1 MAILVHATCIIYSYI
16 HVYICSLV
24 CMQKITGK
32 IMYRYFWFSLIFSI
46 VVYCS
51 CSKDQKPSLY
61 ICMLVDENLWSNESV
76 LDRAG
81 ELAVEMINNQS
92 DLLPDYY
99 LKLCRGRSGC
109 NVPSGPTQWLIQD
122 VLQRKRNEAR
132 PILGIV
138 GPVCSSSVALLGS
151 LVSRDEVALLN
162 IHMSALDTLEDRG
175 NYPNSFG
182 VLGSYVSLLHSAIQ
196 LIRLNNWTSVSVL
209 YDNSILYRSSALY
222 DIDQSLREYCMV
234 HEFFIPALNS
244 YAIPFDGIRKLSRI
258 VFLFMDE
265 VLISKVLCSAFHNDM
280 IFPAYQYIVLGR
292 NIDLIYDNV
301 SIHEDI
307 CTVNDMNRMMDRL
320 IFLSFQLTAANQ
332 ISYMSERDNVAYFLS
347 RVRVELDQ
355 LYHSYSVALAYLYFD
370 AIFSLALAANNSRN
384 VLNLSNYSYGST
396 YETDILR
403 RELFKLDFNGLSGRI
418 RFDNMTGRT
427 SRNISIQQLISNSTQ
442 TLTLGLY
449 DHENGVIHITG
460 YGQYLSSEIP
470 VSRMVALFETVPL
483 FLSILALVATSVI
496 LLIVLTL
503 HILTLIY
510 RKSKSV
516 KASSPRLSNIAF
528 FGCYIIL
535 LSVISYVLIESF
547 SNHFTV
553 YDVRCKLFHVQFSSL
568 TLGLT
573 LIQSM
578 MCVRTWRLYRIF
590 VHYKNPGN
598 LLADRVLIVFITIC
612 VIIVT
617 AVSIAWISF
626 DPLLLTSIRLQSE
639 NITIIPNSQ
648 GTLDVQIIQINVNRC
663 LQRNPYHIY
672 IWLIGLVVF
681 LVVLSVA
688 SVILGILTKS
698 IKNKKFSTN
707 NVVFA
712 NSIIIGIG
720 LIVVIINSIFAS
732 RAPTTEILVIRFL
745 IFVVGLNSI
754 VCTLC
759 ILIFLPPLRQ
769 IRSK

>member
-1 MAILVHATCIIYSYI
+1 MLCGGSIRLSV
-16 HVYICSLV
+16 L
-24 CMQKITGK
+24 
-32 IMYRYFWFSLIFSI
+32 FSI
-46 VVYCS
+46 IFHCS
-51 CSKDQKPSLY
+51 SKDQLY
-61 ICMLVDENLWSNESV
+61 ICTLINQNSWSSKSV

-81 ELAVEMINNQS
+81 ELAVEMVNNQS

-109 NVPSGPTQWLIQD
+109 NVPSGPTQWLIRD

-162 IHMSALDTLEDRG
+162 IHMSALDTEDRG

-320 IFLSFQLTAANQ
+320 IFLSLQLAATGQN
-332 ISYMSERDNVAYFLS
+332 SASLFPL
-347 RVRVELDQ
+347 RVREELYNMNDTN
-355 LYHSYSVALAYLYFD
+355 SDSVALAYLYFD

-384 VLNLSNYSYGST
+384 VLTLSNYSYGST

-403 RELFKLDFNGLSGRI
+403 KELFKLDFNGLSGKI
-418 RFDNMTGRT
+418 HLDNTTGRV
-427 SRNISIQQLISNSTQ
+427 SRNISIQQFLNNNTQLLI
-442 TLTLGLY
+442 LGTY
-449 DHENGVIHITG
+449 DHEERVINVTG
-460 YGQYLSSEIP
+460 DGQFLNSEIP
-470 VSRMVALFETVPL
+470 ICERVSVIISVPL
-483 FLSILALVATSVI
+483 TLSILISATVGISLTIVMILHLLTVI
-496 LLIVLTL
+496 
-503 HILTLIY
+503 H
-510 RKSKSV
+510 RKSESV

-528 FGCYIIL
+528 FGCYL
-535 LSVISYVLIESF
+535 LVISSITNISIESF
-547 SNHFTV
+547 SNH
-553 YDVRCKLFHVQFSSL
+553 YSDNIRCKLYHLMNSSCI
-568 TLGLT
+568 LGLT
-573 LIQSM
+573 LVQSM
-578 MCVRTWRLYRIF
+578 ICVRTWRLYRIF

-598 LLADRVLIVFITIC
+598 LLTDRVLMMFIIIC
-612 VIIVT
+612 VVIVT

-626 DPLLLTSIRLQSE
+626 DPFMPVLKSSVDAFETNQDSL
-639 NITIIPNSQ
+639 N
-648 GTLDVQIIQINVNRC
+648 GLDIKIVRSNVYYC
-663 LQRNPYHIY
+663 EQRIDFH
-672 IWLIGLVVF
+672 LIFWIGSLAIF
-681 LVVLSVA
+681 LVVLSLA
-688 SVILGILTKS
+688 SVVFGFLATKA
-698 IKNKKFSTN
+698 IKNKKFKTDG
-707 NVVFA
+707 VVIA
-712 NSIIIGIG
+712 NCHIIGLE
-720 LIVVIINSIFAS
+720 LIIATIYTLLVSVPNTAEII
-732 RAPTTEILVIRFL
+732 VIRFL
-745 IFVVGLNSI
+745 LFNIGGCSIISVLCIFVFV
-754 VCTLC
+754 
-759 ILIFLPPLRQ
+759 PPLHLI
-769 IRSK
+769 IRMSSLRRNAIFFTDRSGQLSSNYTRN